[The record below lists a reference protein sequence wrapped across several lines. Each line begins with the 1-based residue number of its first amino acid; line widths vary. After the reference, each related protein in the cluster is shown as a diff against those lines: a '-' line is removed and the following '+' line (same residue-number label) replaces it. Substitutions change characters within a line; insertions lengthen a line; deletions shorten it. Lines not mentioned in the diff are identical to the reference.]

1 MNGIGRKI
9 LHRLRSDRG
18 SMGFVMVMVLF
29 FACGML
35 VMTWNTYTLSR
46 DKMMCQA
53 AADAAALEHA
63 LWQARGMNLIQDI
76 NTEIYDTCELTQDI
90 YTVAVIIGGAAMIIE
105 PLFPPISEAIAAP
118 IKILGQVVMY
128 AGRYIQS
135 FILPFEQALRHVYRF
150 TPVIGYLSAQQAAKY
165 NGADPLFVKKWDFD
179 IFGQNIDLSPY
190 AIGIAGT
197 TAIFMLP
204 LEKKEA
210 KDDLKGRWYLFQG
223 PGLIV
228 FGYLGWGNPKWDDV
242 PYYATKENVKTFIPA
257 TLWLCLKHSPP
268 EGWISAFDN
277 WFGIDS
283 DSKIPLFAYSCA
295 KAYSGDVVMLSE
307 RKESYRPARYGT
319 GANAVLVSLNTVA
332 DDFDKKADT
341 VKQILSFGFYH

>member
-1 MNGIGRKI
+1 MRKTGRK
-9 LHRLRSDRG
+9 LLYRLRSDRG
-18 SMGFVMVMVLF
+18 SLGFVMAMVLF

-76 NTEIYDTCELTQDI
+76 NTEIYDTCELIQDT
-90 YTVAVIIGGAAMIIE
+90 YTIAVIIGGAAMIIE
-105 PLFPPISEAIAAP
+105 PLFPPISEAIAKA

-128 AGRYIQS
+128 AGRYMQS
-135 FILPFEQALRHVYRF
+135 FILPFEQVLRHVYRF
-150 TPVIGYLSAQQAAKY
+150 TPAIGYLSAQQAAKY
-165 NGADPLFVKKWDFD
+165 NGADPLFAKKWEFEL
-179 IFGQNIDLSPY
+179 FGKNIDLSPY

-197 TAIFMLP
+197 TAVFMLP
-204 LEKKEA
+204 LEKKDGE
-210 KDDLKGRWYLFQG
+210 KDLKGRWYLFQG
-223 PGLIV
+223 PGLAV
-228 FGYLGWGNPKWDDV
+228 FAYLGWSSPKWDDV
-242 PYYATKENVKTFIPA
+242 SYYATKENVKTFIPA

-268 EGWISAFDN
+268 KGWISAFDS

-283 DSKIPLFAYSCA
+283 NSKMPLLAYSCA
-295 KAYSGDVVMLSE
+295 KAYSGDVVMISD

-319 GANAVLVSLNTVA
+319 GANAGLVPLSRVT

-341 VKQILSFGFYH
+341 VRKLLSFGFYH